1 MAVATSGSGERF
13 RMKTAHHRD
22 LFDKVF
28 DVIVTGD
35 DVTNSKPHPE
45 IFEKAARLVSEKRGL
60 STVPPGDILVFE
72 DAVMGVQAGLRA
84 GMKVVMVN
92 SMMENDGPPSEEGS
106 RPNQFLKSME
116 DFQPD
121 SWGLPGFNTS

>member
-1 MAVATSGSGERF
+1 MAVATSSSGERF
-13 RMKTAHHRD
+13 QMKTAHHRG

-45 IFEKAARLVSEKRGL
+45 IFEKAARLVSDKRGL
-60 STVPPGDILVFE
+60 TPAPPGDILVFE

-92 SMMENDGPPSEEGS
+92 SMMENGPPSEEGS
-106 RPNQFLKSME
+106 RPHQFLKSME
-116 DFQPD
+116 DFKPD